1 MQVLSIWK
9 AKYLVDSDGMEKILT
24 DFANHIIN

>member
-1 MQVLSIWK
+1 MKILSIRM
-9 AKYLVDSDGMEKILT
+9 AKYLGDSDGMEKILT